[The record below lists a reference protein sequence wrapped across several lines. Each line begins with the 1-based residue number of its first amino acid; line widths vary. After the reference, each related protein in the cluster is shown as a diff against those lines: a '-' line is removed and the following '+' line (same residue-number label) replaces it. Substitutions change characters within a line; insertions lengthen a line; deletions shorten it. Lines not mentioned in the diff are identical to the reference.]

1 MAFPNQPMNIADS
14 YTADRNLQRINAAA
28 TELVWGLNREATRKY
43 ETERQRLTNI
53 GMSVFGDAM
62 KKMSNDIAYATGG
75 YLLDREVQMRQ
86 LDVAADV
93 QKRLSDE
100 AVAAGPLIS
109 FTPGPNPDQA
119 IQEVA
124 EKSNRVNGKPFG
136 ETEGSVESLDSGSV
150 ETPKTEQGFEG
161 TQDST
166 QKDIKVEFIGSAED
180 GKRGGEFI
188 GSAEDGKRGGKL
200 LGSDQP
206 PARGQSAQDNVSAVR
221 NRGASAS
228 SGRPS
233 SPRRAPHTNVGT
245 TEIYVNPTTGGFY
258 ARTAA
263 GLTVPISEQ
272 TYFKMENVRRENAE
286 IHLFNESAAYKD
298 SLAHWVDSLAEEQ
311 KLSNQ
316 ELSGALVD
324 THAGKGLI
332 DSKFASAL
340 KSYAASGGS
349 PEMVLKILN
358 QYGSGNRSNAL
369 NSLVRDLA
377 DTNASYSR
385 HFSGK
390 ADDSRTV
397 VKSIDNEI
405 AGIIKDDS
413 IFDFPVGSAERNKIN
428 ELMRHRKNEMMS
440 IEKSDLLSMVYGDLG
455 ANKNNVATSLQALMP
470 AGRRAIVD
478 LTFMG
483 IGVRGDTAE
492 ERRNN
497 INEWINSSPQM
508 ASALYKEF
516 QNWHDYFGLGPVDT
530 ESKSFLLQEMQR
542 EGVDVSKMSNWS
554 QQRNDY
560 LGNEQEDSASAG
572 LANQMMSQDV
582 QMFHDT
588 IKSMTSEGQYGVMEL
603 ATALAREPEHLQM
616 VESILG
622 AENIEAAEQMVA
634 AQFSGRSLPEP
645 ILEALAMKKIGVS
658 PSAKS
663 DNEKSMGRKLM
674 ETAISSYPGGSLVNQ
689 GLSALE
695 KYGRE

>member
-136 ETEGSVESLDSGSV
+136 ETEGSVEPFGETKGSVESPDSGSV

-161 TQDST
+161 TQDPT
-166 QKDIKVEFIGSAED
+166 QKDIKVEFL
-180 GKRGGEFI
+180 

-324 THAGKGLI
+324 SHAGKGLI

-390 ADDSRTV
+390 ADDSRTA
-397 VKSIDNEI
+397 VKNIDNEI
-405 AGIIKDDS
+405 AGILKDGS
-413 IFDFPVGSAERNKIN
+413 IFDLPIGSAQRNKVD

-440 IEKSDLLSMVYGDLG
+440 IEKNNLLSMVYGDLG

-470 AGRRAIVD
+470 AGRRAIAD

-483 IGVRGDTAE
+483 VGVRGDTAE